1 MTLLAYPEAT
11 VVDLPGYNVYALLS
25 ESINALVYRA
35 ERNHDGAQV
44 VLKLLNREYP
54 TSAETARFQREY
66 ALLRSL
72 DLEGVV
78 KAYTLE
84 PFMHSLVMV
93 LEDFGGDALSNVLRK
108 DPLDVPTFLHVATKI
123 TKHLASLHQQQII
136 HKDLTPANLVWNPQT
151 GNLKIIDLGI
161 AARISEQPLEALSP
175 GALEGAL
182 PYISPEQ
189 SGRMNR
195 NLDYRSDFYSLG
207 ITFYEML
214 LGFLPFESEDAME
227 LIHAHLA
234 RVPRPPHVLNPDI
247 PLALSKLIVMLLAK
261 NPEDRYQSAYGL
273 LRDLEHC
280 AAAWQKRG
288 HINPFLLGQHDVSDR
303 FTLPHKLY
311 GRSGYQEH
319 LQTTLEHSTQGRSQ
333 LVLVTGPAGF
343 GKTALARSLY
353 PHVATKRGYLATG
366 RFDELQRDVP
376 YSGIIEA
383 CRDLLRQTG
392 GVEEALLEHLGDSRH
407 ALSEVLPELMRTG
420 DHDSDTIPNVQ
431 AQHHLRQAFKALVNF
446 FAKPEHPLVLLLDDA
461 QWLDNASASLLEALV
476 SSKYQALLIVVACR
490 QEGEL
495 PAEHPLALSLH
506 ELQQSGGRYEHLVLK
521 PLEPKDVTA
530 LLRDTLKG
538 NSGSTEFTELAKVVL
553 QKTAGNPFFVR
564 QFLQTC
570 HAEGDLHFDYEHG
583 RWRWQLDTIAARNL
597 TTNVVGLLR
606 QRLDRLDEGL
616 LELLELAACLG
627 SSFESDTLSLVSTLP
642 ADKLHDTLLE
652 AVAQGLLVQ
661 LEQSDDEN
669 ASGYQPD
676 FKFSHIDLQ
685 QAIQARLPA
694 AKQAQSHQRIGRLL
708 LDSTT
713 MAEREARIFD
723 IVNQLN
729 LARDIIDKESERND
743 LALLNLMAGKKAKW
757 SAAYS
762 SAYYYCSKG
771 LELLPDASWQTYY
784 DLTLSLHSQACEAAY
799 LSARFDDL
807 ERLANKVIRE
817 AKTLL
822 DKVSVYELQVLAY
835 KAQQQPQQ
843 AIAKAREVLTL
854 FEVELPRRA
863 TASEAR
869 IALEDMHEAIQ
880 DWRPK
885 DFMNLPLMTDPYLM
899 AAQRVLSSVFFA
911 AMTFAPNLAT
921 FIALTHLELSLE
933 HGNASSSVSAYA
945 LFGMLVSSQLEDRE
959 RGSMFGELALTLLAE
974 HHTAYAEPEIRFIVA
989 HYLRPWREHQR
1000 NVLTELS
1007 SVQQQALATGNLE
1020 YAARTASAYCTL
1032 GFWVGKDLDT
1042 VVNDCVEQSEA
1053 IRVLKQL
1060 PDLWHV
1066 DLVKQSAT
1074 LLGLPYVE
1082 DLALPLSPDAQR
1094 NRRVRF
1100 SWYLLQAF
1108 VAYTF
1113 NDDGR
1118 ALDAIYNAEAD
1129 LEVVRGTAEQSIFHF
1144 YSALTAIANY
1154 TSASRTEK
1162 RTFTQRIQRDLER
1175 LSTWADDAPMNFRH
1189 RVYFVRAL
1197 WQAALDRPLDAMS
1210 AFDQAAEIA
1219 HERNFVH
1226 EEALILERTGRFFL
1240 TLGRE
1245 RVGRIYLREARY
1257 AYSKWGAKAKV
1268 KALDEAFPQVLTPS
1282 TASSFSLK
1290 NTKATLLT
1298 NTGNQN
1304 ILDLASVLKAS
1315 QAISGEI
1322 VLEKLLEKLMGVMI
1336 EYAGAQHGHL
1346 LLERPVTR
1354 HDSEQTTTKQRLT
1367 SHRRHLDN
1375 PNEAPM
1381 PTSKWRV
1388 VASYSDHGYSDHG
1401 QAEAQVPQ
1409 QVVQYVVDNQKPLI
1423 LANASH
1429 DERFAM
1435 DAYVRQF
1442 EPKSVLMVPLQNQ
1455 GKLIGL
1461 AYLEN
1466 NLATSAFRSEHLE
1479 VLELLSAQAA
1489 VSIEN
1494 AQLYEQIATYNRS
1507 LERTVSQRTDELN
1520 FRVSQLAAL
1529 NRITQAVAS
1538 VSNLDRALDIVARET
1553 VELFGARESAI
1564 SLFETRQDGSP
1575 LGVAL
1580 AKANNGTSNRTSNRT
1595 SKGISNRTSK
1605 GISNRTGANSG
1616 TTSNP
1621 TQPAMPLEV
1630 ASKRPPLSSQP
1641 PSLRGAARRKAAR
1654 SLARRPGASPE
1665 ATLERRAAARTNPK
1679 TPITVIAEYSK
1690 DHRGIARL
1698 LSGEGHMLSLRV
1710 RKNVR
1715 SLVLTDTQVASPK
1728 AAKLMRKYHVRA
1740 LALMPLLSRGEVI
1753 GTLGVASAERD
1764 SFSDAELALAE
1775 TISRQI
1781 AGAIE
1786 NYHLFNEM
1794 QDAKEAAE
1802 TANASKSEFL
1812 ANMSHEI
1819 RTPMNAVIG
1828 MSGLMLE
1835 TSLNAEQREYAQTIR
1850 QSGDALLTII
1860 NDILDFSKIEAG
1872 HLELEEQ
1879 PFDLHECISS
1889 AFDLVAPKA
1898 NERGLDLSYHLA
1910 TDVPFTVA
1918 GDITRLRQILLNLLS
1933 NAVKFTEKGEIIVR
1947 VFFHSRTN
1955 AFHFEVKDTGI
1966 GIPENRIHRL
1976 FKSFSQVDASTTRRF
1991 GGTGLG
1997 LAISHKLAELMKGRM
2012 WVESEE
2018 NVGTTFHFTVVMN
2031 PYQGRQHAAYLT
2043 PNPGFLQGAYVAL
2056 LTSNPNVSR
2065 MLETQLN
2072 YWGMHTHRV
2081 RDLPELKQYLNSQ
2094 KVAVSMVDRA
2104 CLEDI
2109 ASDLENG
2116 LTEAPDSLAEVRA
2129 ASRYTVL
2136 MLRAP
2141 SRRQE
2146 DRYLLEHAT
2155 PMTLPVRVPSL
2166 FETLRQLF
2174 NPSQTDPSTMRHQ
2187 HDIQAQANLRLL
2199 LVEDN
2204 TINQK
2209 VALGQLGRLGFRADV
2224 ASNGLEAI
2232 AAIDNLSYDIVL
2244 MDVQM
2249 PEMDGLEATRAI
2261 RHMAIKQPHII
2272 AMTANAMRGDREA
2285 CLSAGMNDYL
2295 SKPLKLPQLVSAL
2308 EKAVEVCL
2316 ENMRRENASDA
2327 PISLIDED
2335 LVFHDVSFD
2344 DILLEDI
2351 SLEDVNLDIDDTSI
2365 DAPSGASA
2373 LTSDTSKS
2381 QQTVLKNASSYESR
2395 IDEITPIMPTD
2406 SSSHDSSSN
2415 DSSSND
2421 SSSNDSSDI
2430 SSSAPI
2436 NNSAQSYE
2444 APADDSQTPLTK
2456 PATPPVSAHSP
2467 PTEPASED
2475 SQQGVVDTSFLE
2487 ELKAY
2492 QIEGEPDIVA
2502 DLVGLF
2508 LQETPDKLQELQRL
2522 GQQNGQTTE
2531 NPAESSEPSVNVARR
2546 IAHSLKSN
2554 SATLGAKHLGELFAK
2569 AEQYYHQG
2577 DIDQANILLP
2587 AIQQEFVA
2595 VREVLETLM
2604 PAR

>member
-1 MTLLAYPEAT
+1 M
-11 VVDLPGYNVYALLS
+11 VDLPGYQVFALLS

-35 ERNHDGAQV
+35 ERNRDGKQV

-72 DLEGVV
+72 ELEGVV
-78 KAYTLE
+78 KAYALE

-93 LEDFGGDALSNVLRK
+93 LEDFGGDALSNVLREG
-108 DPLDVPTFLHVATKI
+108 PLDVPTFLHVATKI

-136 HKDLTPANLVWNPQT
+136 HKDLTPANVVWHPQT

-161 AARISEQPLEALSP
+161 ATRISEQPLEALSP
-175 GALEGAL
+175 SALEGAL

-195 NLDYRSDFYSLG
+195 SLDYRSDFYSLG
-207 ITFYEML
+207 VTFYEML
-214 LGFLPFESEDAME
+214 LGFLPFESDDAME

-247 PLALSKLIVMLLAK
+247 PLALSNIIVMLLAK

-280 AAAWQKRG
+280 AAAWQKQG

-311 GRSGYQEH
+311 GRSNHQEYLH
-319 LQTTLEHSTQGRSQ
+319 TTLEHTAQGRSQ
-333 LVLVTGPAGF
+333 LVLITAQAGF
-343 GKTALARSLY
+343 GKTVLARSLY

-383 CRDLLRQTG
+383 CRDLLRQAG
-392 GVEEALLEHLGDSRH
+392 GVDATLLEHLGDSRH
-407 ALSEVLPELMRTG
+407 ALSEVLPELVRNTPQ
-420 DHDSDTIPNVQ
+420 DSDAIPNVQ

-446 FAKPEHPLVLLLDDA
+446 FAKPEHPLVLFLDDA
-461 QWLDNASASLLEALV
+461 QWLDKASASLLEALV
-476 SSKYQALLIVVACR
+476 SSKHQALLIVVACR
-490 QEGEL
+490 QEGAL
-495 PAEHPLALSLH
+495 PPEHPLAISLQD
-506 ELQQSGGRYEHLVLK
+506 LQQAGGRYEHLELH
-521 PLEPKDVTA
+521 PLQQNDIKA
-530 LLRDTLKG
+530 LLHDMLKSKR
-538 NSGSTEFTELAKVVL
+538 NSAELNELAKVVL

-570 HAEGDLHFDYEHG
+570 HAEGDIHFDYEQG
-583 RWRWQLDTIAARNL
+583 RWHWQLDTIAARNL

-606 QRLDRLDEGL
+606 QRLDRLDESL

-627 SSFESDTLSLVSTLP
+627 TSFESDTLSLVSALP
-642 ADKLHDTLLE
+642 ADKLHDSLLE

-661 LEQSDDEN
+661 LEHGEEDN
-669 ASGYQPD
+669 NNNQPD
-676 FKFSHIDLQ
+676 FKFSHNDLQ

-694 AKQAQSHQRIGRLL
+694 EKRAQWHRRIGRLL

-729 LARDIIDKESERND
+729 LARDIIDKQSDRND

-762 SAYYYCSKG
+762 SAYFYCSKG
-771 LELLPDASWQTYY
+771 LELLPAGSWQTYY

-807 ERLANKVIRE
+807 ERLANTVIRE

-822 DKVSVYELQVLAY
+822 DKVSVYEMQVLAY

-854 FEVELPRRA
+854 FGVNLPRRA

-869 IALEDMHEAIQ
+869 IALEDMHEAIG
-880 DWRPK
+880 DWRPQ
-885 DFMNLPLMTDPYLM
+885 DFKNLPLMTDPYMM

-921 FIALTHLELSLE
+921 FIALKHLDLSLE
-933 HGNASSSVSAYA
+933 HGNAPSSVSAYA

-959 RGSMFGELALTLLAE
+959 RGSMFGALALSLLEE

-1032 GFWVGKDLDT
+1032 GFWVGKDLET
-1042 VVNDCVEQSEA
+1042 VIRDCVEQSEA
-1053 IRVLKQL
+1053 IRVLKQM
-1060 PDLWHV
+1060 PDLWQV

-1074 LLGLPYVE
+1074 LLSLPYVE

-1113 NDDGR
+1113 NDDVR
-1118 ALDAIYNAEAD
+1118 ALEAIYNAEAD
-1129 LEVVRGTAEQSIFHF
+1129 LEVVRGTAEQSIFHV
-1144 YSALTAIANY
+1144 YSALAAIANY
-1154 TSASRTEK
+1154 TSASRQEK

-1175 LSTWADDAPMNFRH
+1175 LNTWADDAPMNFRH

-1197 WQAALDRPLDAMS
+1197 WQAALDRPFDAMS

-1240 TLGRE
+1240 DLGRE

-1268 KALDEAFPQVLTPS
+1268 KALDEAFPQVLTPG
-1282 TASSFSLK
+1282 TTTSFSLK
-1290 NTKATLLT
+1290 NTKATMLT
-1298 NTGNQN
+1298 TTGSQN

-1322 VLEKLLEKLMGVMI
+1322 VLEQLLEKLMGVMI

-1354 HDSEQTTTKQRLT
+1354 HDSEQKTTKQRLT
-1367 SHRRHLDN
+1367 SHRR
-1375 PNEAPM
+1375 NEDPSKD
-1381 PTSKWRV
+1381 PTPVSKWRV
-1388 VASYSDHGYSDHG
+1388 VASYSDHG
-1401 QAEAQVPQ
+1401 QADTRVPQ
-1409 QVVQYVVDNQKPLI
+1409 QIVQYVVDNQKPLI

-1429 DERFAM
+1429 DERFAR
-1435 DAYVRQF
+1435 DAYVRQY
-1442 EPKSVLMVPLQNQ
+1442 EPKSILMVPLQNQ

-1494 AQLYEQIATYNRS
+1494 AQLYEKIATYNRS

-1520 FRVSQLAAL
+1520 FRVGQLAAL

-1575 LGVAL
+1575 LGIAL
-1580 AKANNGTSNRTSNRT
+1580 NKTPQANHQASQQASHQTSSRHM
-1595 SKGISNRTSK
+1595 GV
-1605 GISNRTGANSG
+1605 GQTGMRQAG
-1616 TTSNP
+1616 ATETA
-1621 TQPAMPLEV
+1621 TPAALEV
-1630 ASKRPPLSSQP
+1630 ASKRPPVGSQP
-1641 PSLRGAARRKAAR
+1641 PSLRDAARRKAAR

-1665 ATLERRAAARTNPK
+1665 ATLERRAAAKANPK

-1794 QDAKEAAE
+1794 QDAKDAAE

-1835 TSLNAEQREYAQTIR
+1835 TPLTTEQREYAQTIR

-1872 HLELEEQ
+1872 RLELEEQ

-1910 TDVPFTVA
+1910 TDVPFMVA

-1947 VFFHSRTN
+1947 VACHQHNT
-1955 AFHFEVKDTGI
+1955 FHFEVQDTGI

-1997 LAISHKLAELMKGRM
+1997 LAISHKLAELMQGRM

-2018 NVGTTFHFTVVMN
+2018 GVGTTFHFTVKMAS
-2031 PYQGRQHAAYLT
+2031 YQGRQHAAYLT
-2043 PNPGFLQGAYVAL
+2043 PNPSFLQGSQVAL
-2056 LTSNPNVSR
+2056 LISNPNVIR
-2065 MLETQLN
+2065 MLETQLS
-2072 YWGMHTHRV
+2072 YWGMQARTV
-2081 RDLPELKQYLNSQ
+2081 SDLQALKQHLKRQ
-2094 KVAVSMVDRA
+2094 PAAVTIVDRD
-2104 CLEDI
+2104 CLDDDLDSALEQNSDI
-2109 ASDLENG
+2109 
-2116 LTEAPDSLAEVRA
+2116 LAEVRA
-2129 ASRYTVL
+2129 ASRYTVVL
-2136 MLRAP
+2136 LRAP

-2146 DRYLLEHAT
+2146 DRHLLEHAT

-2174 NPSQTDPSTMRHQ
+2174 NPSQTDPSTMRSQ

-2232 AAIDNLSYDIVL
+2232 AAIENLPYDIVL

-2249 PEMDGLEATRAI
+2249 PEMDGLEATRTI
-2261 RHMAIKQPHII
+2261 RRMDVAQPHIV

-2285 CLSAGMNDYL
+2285 CLAAGMNDYL

-2308 EKAVEVCL
+2308 EKAVEVVL
-2316 ENMRRENASDA
+2316 QKLQQQRAAHDSQPAEEE
-2327 PISLIDED
+2327 II
-2335 LVFHDVSFD
+2335 FHDVSFD

-2351 SLEDVNLDIDDTSI
+2351 PLEDGYLDDGYLDD
-2365 DAPSGASA
+2365 A
-2373 LTSDTSKS
+2373 DTHAE
-2381 QQTVLKNASSYESR
+2381 ASSRADTNSMTANNR
-2395 IDEITPIMPTD
+2395 DTLTTTTNGMTNNTTNNTRTNQHPVNINPSNRPSNPASNPANNPANNPIDTT
-2406 SSSHDSSSN
+2406 SN
-2415 DSSSND
+2415 DPARELTNDIPPTMPAESSRHHQP
-2421 SSSNDSSDI
+2421 
-2430 SSSAPI
+2430 APQA
-2436 NNSAQSYE
+2436 N
-2444 APADDSQTPLTK
+2444 APLADTPL
-2456 PATPPVSAHSP
+2456 AA
-2467 PTEPASED
+2467 AD
-2475 SQQGVVDTSFLE
+2475 AARNIVDTSFLE

-2492 QIEGEPDIVA
+2492 QMEGEPDIVA

-2508 LQETPDKLQELQRL
+2508 LQETPKKLEELTSL
-2522 GQQNGQTTE
+2522 GKINDNNNGEAPTDT
-2531 NPAESSEPSVNVARR
+2531 ARR

-2554 SATLGAKHLGELFAK
+2554 SATLGAKHLGELLAQ
-2569 AEQYYHQG
+2569 AEQYYRQG
-2577 DIDQANILLP
+2577 DIDQANTLLP

-2595 VREVLETLM
+2595 VRKVLETLI
-2604 PAR
+2604 PAN